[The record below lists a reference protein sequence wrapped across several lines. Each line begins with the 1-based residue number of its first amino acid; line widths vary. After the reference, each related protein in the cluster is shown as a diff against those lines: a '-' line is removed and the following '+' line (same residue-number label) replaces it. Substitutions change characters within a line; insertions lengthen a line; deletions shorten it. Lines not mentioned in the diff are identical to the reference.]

1 MHKYHIGFHFST
13 LKLKRV
19 TSLKN
24 THLYAVVVIALI
36 SIAGIGI
43 YFASNIP
50 SNTNVKGLTII
61 GANNVKKT
69 FYLGNLLSMNAT
81 TGTTMAETKINT
93 WSASGTYTGVLI
105 KDLVGLVGGMV
116 PGDLLEVTASDN
128 YTGYLSYDN
137 VYPQN
142 ETLKIQG
149 QFILAYSCNGTQ
161 VPTWEDG
168 YRLVCLPEDGN
179 YSNSDYFATVIPELK
194 RSSASAIWICGV
206 VSLKIIRSNT
216 LNVTI
221 SQSYILN
228 EELVKMMPSVSGTG
242 CYLKT
247 TGAIVGPN
255 NYTGVPV
262 TYLLSRVGFNFE
274 MNFSLRFIA
283 SDGYE
288 MTFNKSQVLGRV
300 MTYYDNGTEAGVK
313 NLTMILA
320 YAENGESL
328 GDAGLYRV
336 AYIGDD
342 APITDGHFWVKMITQ
357 IIVDPQFEGWNL
369 QLYGLKNATLDFQTY
384 LSAATCSH
392 HRTTYEQDGH
402 VYEGI
407 PLWIIVSIID
417 DFNTTSLHN
426 TFNTSLAEKGYIVK
440 VVSEDGHYVNLTS
453 HELAFN
459 NSIVVA
465 YKVDGQ
471 YLSPADWPLKLVG
484 PIGDRIISQIVSIWL
499 LDWQ

>member
-1 MHKYHIGFHFST
+1 MHKYHIASSFFTIILGGWHVMKT
-13 LKLKRV
+13 
-19 TSLKN
+19 
-24 THLYAVVVIALI
+24 THMYAILAIAII
-36 SIAGIGI
+36 SIAGVGILFMSNSMQNTHIKPLELIGVSSQRTI
-43 YFASNIP
+43 YLND
-50 SNTNVKGLTII
+50 
-61 GANNVKKT
+61 
-69 FYLGNLLSMNAT
+69 LLEMNST
-81 TGTTMAETKINT
+81 SGTARAETKINT
-93 WSASGTYTGVLI
+93 WAGAGEYTGVEL
-105 KDLVGLVGGMV
+105 KDLVEVVGGMQ
-116 PGDLLEVTASDN
+116 PGDLLQITASDN
-128 YTGYLSYDN
+128 YTGYLAYDN

-142 ETLKIQG
+142 DTYEHQG
-149 QFILAYSCNGTQ
+149 KFILAYRYNGTQ
-161 VPTWEDG
+161 VPTWESG
-168 YRLVCLPEDGN
+168 YRLVCLPVDGSF
-179 YSNSDYFATVIPELK
+179 SNSDYFATTVPELR
-194 RSSASAIWICGV
+194 RSSASAIWICNV
-206 VSLKIIRSNT
+206 VSLKIIRSSV

-221 SQSYILN
+221 SNSYLLN
-228 EELVKMMPSVSGTG
+228 EELVRMMPSVTGSGG
-242 CYLKT
+242 YLKT

-288 MTFNKSQVLGRV
+288 MTFNKSQVFGRV
-300 MTYYDNGTEAGVK
+300 MSYYENGTEAGVK

-320 YAENGESL
+320 YSENGESL
-328 GDAGLYRV
+328 GDAGPYRV
-336 AYIGDD
+336 AYVGNES
-342 APITDGHFWVKMITQ
+342 AITDGHFWVKMITK
-357 IIVDPQFEGWNL
+357 IIVEPEFEGWNL

-392 HRTTYEQDGH
+392 HRTTYELDGH

-426 TFNTSLAEKGYIVK
+426 TFNTSLAEKGYTVK
-440 VVSEDGHYVNLTS
+440 VVSENGNYVNLTS
-453 HELAFN
+453 YEIAMN

-484 PIGDRIISQIVSIWL
+484 PIGDRIIGQIVSIWL